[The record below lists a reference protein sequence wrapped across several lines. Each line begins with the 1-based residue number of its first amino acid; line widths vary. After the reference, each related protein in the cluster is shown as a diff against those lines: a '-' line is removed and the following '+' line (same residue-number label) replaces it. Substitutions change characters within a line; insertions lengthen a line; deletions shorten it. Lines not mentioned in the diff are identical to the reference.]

1 MMENEQTK
9 DQLIAALR
17 QRVAEL
23 EATEQQYFSLFE
35 HAGDSI
41 YIADPVTF
49 DIIDANSPAARR
61 LGYTRDEL
69 LRLNLDDIELLPQ
82 EDETHMLSAWES
94 SFSGSRTYECHYRRK
109 GGSLIP
115 VEVRSRIVDVGDRQ
129 ILQNAVR
136 DITKRKGAEIALRE
150 ANERLSLLQ
159 QIDVELVQKLDVH
172 YVCTRA
178 LEAAMRLSSA
188 EAGVIGLVEGDKI
201 LVVHALG
208 GYSARVGTFLP
219 QDRGIVGRVI
229 RQQQP
234 ELVMDVSA
242 DPNYEPTIPETRAQM
257 SLPLLSRQR
266 FTGILSLETTH
277 AERFGTGIFD
287 FVKLLATR
295 TAVAIDNANSYEEQ
309 VKLVEEL
316 DAFAHTVAHDLKSP
330 LSIMLGYT
338 WMLVEKFEQM
348 PVEQSRVFLKTLAKS
363 GEKMNNIINEL
374 LLLASVR
381 KLDEIKTA
389 PLDMGLAVREAL
401 GRLTLMIEEY
411 QAEVVMPDSWP
422 TASGYASW
430 VEEVWANYISN
441 AIKYGG
447 TPPVI
452 EVGATLLEEHSVRYW
467 VKDNGAG
474 LDADQQARLF
484 NQFTRLDEKRAR
496 GHGLGLSI
504 VQRIVDKLGGQVG
517 VESEI
522 GVGSVFSFTLPAPE
536 ERSH

>member
-1 MMENEQTK
+1 MTENEQTK

-17 QRVAEL
+17 QRGADL
-23 EATEQQYFSLFE
+23 EATEQRYFSLFE

-69 LRLNLDDIELLPQ
+69 LRLNLDDLEVLPQ

-109 GGSLIP
+109 NGSLIP
-115 VEVRSRIVDVGDRQ
+115 VEVSSRVVAVGERQ

-136 DITKRKGAEIALRE
+136 DITKRKAAELALRE
-150 ANERLSLLQ
+150 A
-159 QIDVELVQKLDVH
+159 
-172 YVCTRA
+172 
-178 LEAAMRLSSA
+178 
-188 EAGVIGLVEGDKI
+188 
-201 LVVHALG
+201 
-208 GYSARVGTFLP
+208 
-219 QDRGIVGRVI
+219 
-229 RQQQP
+229 
-234 ELVMDVSA
+234 
-242 DPNYEPTIPETRAQM
+242 
-257 SLPLLSRQR
+257 
-266 FTGILSLETTH
+266 
-277 AERFGTGIFD
+277 
-287 FVKLLATR
+287 
-295 TAVAIDNANSYEEQ
+295 
-309 VKLVEEL
+309 VEEL

-330 LSIMLGYT
+330 LSIVLGYT

-348 PVEQSRVFLKTLAKS
+348 PVEQIRGFLETLAKS

-381 KLDEIKTA
+381 KLDEIETA
-389 PLDMGLAVREAL
+389 PLDMGYVVGEAL
-401 GRLTLMIEEY
+401 SRLRLMIEEY
-411 QAEVVMPDSWP
+411 QAEIVMPERWLA
-422 TASGYASW
+422 ASGYASW

-447 TPPVI
+447 TPPVV
-452 EVGATLLEEHSVRYW
+452 EVGATLLDDRSVRCW

-474 LDADQQARLF
+474 LDAGRQARLF
-484 NQFTRLDEKRAR
+484 NQFTRLDETRAR

-522 GVGSVFSFTLPAPE
+522 GVGSVFSFTLPAPK

>member
-1 MMENEQTK
+1 MTDNEQTK

-17 QRVAEL
+17 QRVANL
-23 EATEQQYFSLFE
+23 EVTEQQYFSLFE

-69 LRLNLDDIELLPQ
+69 LHLNLDDLEVLPE

-94 SFSGSRTYECHYRRK
+94 SFSGARTYECHYRRK
-109 GGSLIP
+109 NGSLIP
-115 VEVRSRIVDVGDRQ
+115 VEVSSRVVAVGQRQ

-136 DITKRKGAEIALRE
+136 NITKRKAAEIALRE
-150 ANERLSLLQ
+150 A
-159 QIDVELVQKLDVH
+159 
-172 YVCTRA
+172 
-178 LEAAMRLSSA
+178 
-188 EAGVIGLVEGDKI
+188 
-201 LVVHALG
+201 
-208 GYSARVGTFLP
+208 
-219 QDRGIVGRVI
+219 
-229 RQQQP
+229 
-234 ELVMDVSA
+234 
-242 DPNYEPTIPETRAQM
+242 
-257 SLPLLSRQR
+257 
-266 FTGILSLETTH
+266 
-277 AERFGTGIFD
+277 
-287 FVKLLATR
+287 
-295 TAVAIDNANSYEEQ
+295 
-309 VKLVEEL
+309 VEEL

-338 WMLVEKFEQM
+338 WLLVEKFEQM
-348 PVEQSRVFLKTLAKS
+348 PVEQVRAFLETLAKS

-452 EVGATLLEEHSVRYW
+452 EVGATLLEEHSVRCW